1 LAKWSDK
8 ADEVQSLI
16 DKGYTNKEL
25 AKHFNVSEK
34 TVKNRLPEL
43 ERGGYIKRP
52 ENRSQVQLEAKGKHT
67 LERNVDGSYTSVRDK
82 LWLRNDRIYDD
93 EYILTQHGFNP
104 ADWEIVTVRHNQWE
118 NYSKKDG
125 ITELFASKV
134 VVKPV
139 VKGMTF
145 DDLVQAVKAEVKP
158 VYFNIDS
165 EPRDGWMLEVP
176 LFDVHFGNSNLAY
189 YEPTQA
195 NVWNRI
201 NKHSWKQILFVIGQD
216 LFHHDNFRST
226 TASGTII
233 SNADMRQAVQ
243 DAKTFYYPLIDH
255 AVAQT
260 NGNVKIIYSK
270 GNHDE
275 SMSYMFAEVLQARYP
290 QLEFDMDVKER
301 KAHVFGNNFI
311 GFTHGDKTPRK
322 EITRLFP
329 VEFPMEWAAT
339 KWREVH
345 AGDLH
350 REDIM
355 GKDEWGIMF
364 RTLSTKNKTDMYH
377 DDHGWT
383 TAHKRFMVFQ
393 YSEEWPEGIKYV

>member
-1 LAKWSDK
+1 MAKWSDK

-34 TVKNRLPEL
+34 TIKNRLPEL

-82 LWLRNDRIYDD
+82 LWLRNDKIYDD

-134 VVKPV
+134 TVKP
-139 VKGMTF
+139 KTPGMTF
-145 DDLVQAVKAEVKP
+145 SDLVDAVKSEVKP

-165 EPRDGWMLEVP
+165 KPQDGWMLEIP
-176 LFDVHFGNSNLAY
+176 LYDMHLGNCDLAY
-189 YEPTQA
+189 YAKTQE
-195 NVWNRI
+195 NVARRI
-201 NKHSWKQILFVIGQD
+201 NKHPWQEIVFIIGQD
-216 LFHHDNFRST
+216 LLHHDNFKSMT
-226 TASGTII
+226 SNGTII
-233 SNADMRQAVQ
+233 ANADMRQAVE
-243 DAKTFYYPLIDH
+243 DAKAFYYPLIDL
-255 AVAQT
+255 AAKQG

-275 SMSYMFAEVLQARYP
+275 SMSFMFVQVLRERYP
-290 QLEFDMDVKER
+290 QLRFDDSIKER
-301 KAHVFGNNFI
+301 KVHTFGNNFI
-311 GFTHGDKTPRK
+311 GITHGDKARK
-322 EITRLFP
+322 ILLQLFP
-329 VEFPMEWAAT
+329 AEFPQEWAAT
-339 KWREVH
+339 ACREIH

-350 REDIM
+350 REDLK
-355 GKDEWGIMF
+355 GHDEFGVMF
-364 RTLSTKNKTDMYH
+364 RTLSTKNKTDDWH
-377 DDHGWT
+377 DNNGYT
-383 TAHKRFMVFQ
+383 TAHKRFMLFQ
-393 YSEEWPEGIKYV
+393 WTEEWLEGVKYV